1 MKNVGIDIVE
11 VARIKKLYS
20 DTFVNYLLSD
30 EEKDNIVVKIEL
42 QKIRT
47 LKDNIKVGEAKVY
60 LDDELLGKR
69 DIYINKKEEKLSL
82 IEKFKK
88 WINNIW

>member
-1 MKNVGIDIVE
+1 M
-11 VARIKKLYS
+11 
-20 DTFVNYLLSD
+20 
-30 EEKDNIVVKIEL
+30 
-42 QKIRT
+42 
-47 LKDNIKVGEAKVY
+47 GEAKVY